1 MKKIKPIIDFLN
13 QKFSSTI
20 NPGKNLCI
28 DESLML
34 WKGRLKF
41 KQFLPL
47 KRHRFGIKL
56 FELVDCDTG
65 FLLGFIIYTGADT
78 EFEKFD
84 LGISG
89 DIVAHFL
96 KPYFYKGHVVYMD
109 NWYSSPVL
117 AEFLHDR
124 DTGMCGTVK
133 KNRKGMPELKSK
145 LNKGEIEVAHTDT
158 WLVLKWLDKKEVY
171 MITTVHETGYSST
184 GKQHWKT
191 KADIMKPT
199 CIVEYNKNMGG
210 VDDIDRQ
217 LSSAEPVRKSMK
229 WYRKLFFHLVDLSLC
244 NAHKL
249 YKMQTTDPLSYPDF
263 RLEVVRGLLK
273 LDLIDCEQTCQTGHL
288 RFTGRHYPKK
298 AEQNQCHFCVMTKIR
313 RRSSYVCN
321 ICQVALCIDPCFEI
335 YHTKKSLP

>member
-1 MKKIKPIIDFLN
+1 MN

-20 NPGKNLCI
+20 NPGKNICI
-28 DESLML
+28 DERLML

-41 KQFLPL
+41 KQNLPL
-47 KRHRFGIKL
+47 KRHRFGIKF

-65 FLLGFIIYTGADT
+65 FLLGFIIYTETDT

-96 KPYFYKGHVVYMD
+96 KPYFYKGHVVYTD

-133 KNRKGMPELKSK
+133 KNRKGTPELKSK

-191 KADIMKPT
+191 KEDIMKPT

-217 LSSAEPVRKSMK
+217 LSLAESVRKSMK
-229 WYRKLFFHLVDLSLC
+229 
-244 NAHKL
+244 
-249 YKMQTTDPLSYPDF
+249 
-263 RLEVVRGLLK
+263 
-273 LDLIDCEQTCQTGHL
+273 
-288 RFTGRHYPKK
+288 
-298 AEQNQCHFCVMTKIR
+298 
-313 RRSSYVCN
+313 
-321 ICQVALCIDPCFEI
+321 
-335 YHTKKSLP
+335 